1 MKTVVI
7 LSMVIGLAVFTTSC
21 KKHQTAT
28 VPTPDSA
35 MMKLNDFAS
44 FKLTTNLSVLSEN
57 EKKMIP
63 LLIDV
68 ANIMDDIFW
77 IRSLW

>member
-7 LSMVIGLAVFTTSC
+7 LSMVIGLSLFTTSC

-44 FKLTTNLSVLSEN
+44 FKLTTDLSVLSEN

-63 LLIDV
+63 LLID
-68 ANIMDDIFW
+68 AAKIMDDTI
-77 IRSLW
+77 LD